1 MGICDSKNQKVTI
14 KQEKISNEIQQ
25 PFPLKEIKEFENNK
39 LKKGIC
45 LYIKKD
51 INSIISYYFYINNIF
66 IIFIITTRISSLFK
80 LFF

>member
-1 MGICDSKNQKVTI
+1 MGICDSFQTKTVNRKE
-14 KQEKISNEIQQ
+14 EKISNEIQQ
-25 PFPLKEIKEFENNK
+25 PFSRKEIKEFESNK

-66 IIFIITTRISSLFK
+66 IIFKSI
-80 LFF
+80 